1 MDPTVSFVEVA
12 RLSAEHP
19 HGDKPIPLLKTTGRR
34 RLIPN
39 LEQVTCREPT
49 VTPIKLGDL
58 LSALSS
64 LNEVPDLL
72 ESLRRKLY
80 LSSTNWRL
88 GAGSEL
94 SLRCEYRCEPAAL
107 MVTTCPVPGPVLR
120 SSGRRSIREPCV
132 VHPNSR
138 LRIIRTR
145 AIVKLTQAH

>member
-1 MDPTVSFVEVA
+1 VASCSVCIIFV
-12 RLSAEHP
+12 
-19 HGDKPIPLLKTTGRR
+19 
-34 RLIPN
+34 
-39 LEQVTCREPT
+39 
-49 VTPIKLGDL
+49 
-58 LSALSS
+58 
-64 LNEVPDLL
+64 
-72 ESLRRKLY
+72 SLREQPLP
-80 LSSTNWRL
+80 LTPPTGQSC
-88 GAGSEL
+88 AGSEL